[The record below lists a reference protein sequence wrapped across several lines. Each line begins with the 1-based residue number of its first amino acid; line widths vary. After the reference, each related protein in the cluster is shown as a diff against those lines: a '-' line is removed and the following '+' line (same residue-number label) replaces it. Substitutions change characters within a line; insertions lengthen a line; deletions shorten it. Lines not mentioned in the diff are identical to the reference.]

1 MSTKIQFRPSFV
13 HTKNVRDFDVLMAGL
28 QLGMEGE
35 SEGRLGCVWG
45 RAGRGKTRTVQ
56 RFAAKNGCPY
66 IETAIVWSEL
76 DFYQA
81 ICRHLGISRPPH
93 RRGLCHELAKEALL
107 ASGKPLFIDELE
119 RLGKRY
125 IEICRDLTKQAKC
138 VLVLVGEEE
147 LPHLMQQ
154 NRRVWSLTFRAMEFV
169 PVSARDIINYVAETT
184 GLALTDK
191 ALDILHKS
199 SGGDL
204 RLVKRDTINLVAAVN
219 ALGRSGEVTAETAQI
234 ACKEGMTG
242 GI

>member
-1 MSTKIQFRPSFV
+1 MSTKVQFKPTFV
-13 HTKNVRDFDVLMAGL
+13 QTKNVRDFDVMMAGL
-28 QLGMEGE
+28 TMGMEGE

-56 RFAAKNGCPY
+56 RYAAKHGCAY

-81 ICRHLGISRPPH
+81 ICRHLGITRPPF
-93 RRGLCHELAKEALL
+93 RRGLCHEVAKEALL

-125 IEICRDLTKQAKC
+125 IEICRDLVKQSKC
-138 VLVLVGEEE
+138 ALVLIGEEE

-169 PVSARDIINYVAETT
+169 PVSARDIINYVGDTT
-184 GLALTDK
+184 GLAMTDK
-191 ALDILHKS
+191 ALDIMHKA

-204 RLVKRDTINLVAAVN
+204 RIVKRDTINLVSAVN
-219 ALGRSGEVTAETAQI
+219 ALGRSGEVSAETAAI

-242 GI
+242 GR